1 MRLSLSIEVL
11 LRLFT
16 GCQMW
21 ILWQPDN
28 PFVNRQICA
37 NIRNIFA
44 AIPQNYRNYHQN
56 YDQSYQIRKK
66 RTC

>member
-1 MRLSLSIEVL
+1 MQLYLSIEPL

-21 ILWQPDN
+21 ILQQPDN
-28 PFVNRQICA
+28 PFVNRQTCA

-44 AIPQNYRNYHQN
+44 AISQN
-56 YDQSYQIRKK
+56 YDQNYKRRKQ

>member
-1 MRLSLSIEVL
+1 MRLYLSIEAL

-21 ILWQPDN
+21 ILQQPDN
-28 PFVNRQICA
+28 PFVNRRICT

-44 AIPQNYRNYHQN
+44 AIPQNYDQN
-56 YDQSYQIRKK
+56 YEIRKK

>member
-1 MRLSLSIEVL
+1 MRLYLSIEAL

-21 ILWQPDN
+21 ILQQPDN
-28 PFVNRQICA
+28 PFCP

-44 AIPQNYRNYHQN
+44 AIPQNYDQN
-56 YDQSYQIRKK
+56 YEIRKK

>member
-1 MRLSLSIEVL
+1 MRLHQSIEVL
-11 LRLFT
+11 LRLFM

-21 ILWQPDN
+21 FLWQPDN
-28 PFVNRQICA
+28 PFVNRQILT

-44 AIPQNYRNYHQN
+44 AIPHNFRN
-56 YDQSYQIRKK
+56 YDQNDEIRKK